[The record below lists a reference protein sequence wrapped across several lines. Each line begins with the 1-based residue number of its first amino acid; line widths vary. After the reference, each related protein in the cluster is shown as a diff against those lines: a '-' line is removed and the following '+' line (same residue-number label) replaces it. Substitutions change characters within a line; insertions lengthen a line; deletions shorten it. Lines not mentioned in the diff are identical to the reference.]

1 MHQDDRL
8 LGNEENESLTER
20 YFGLPTL
27 KFFIAVAAVLVA
39 GIYMG
44 LIFFGNN
51 SLSVLLD
58 LEEHQDYLIEDIE
71 RLKAE
76 NAALQKQY
84 FEYKELD
91 ADADNEEVFE
101 LQ

>member
-1 MHQDDRL
+1 MQQ
-8 LGNEENESLTER
+8 NEEQLLDEERESFTER
-20 YFGLPTL
+20 YFGLSTT
-27 KFFIAVAAVLVA
+27 KFLLASGFVLVV

-44 LIFFGNN
+44 FIFFGNN

-58 LEEHQDYLIEDIE
+58 LEEHQDYLSEDIE

-84 FEYKELD
+84 FELKELD
-91 ADADNEEVFE
+91 ADS
-101 LQ
+101 Q

>member
-1 MHQDDRL
+1 MQ
-8 LGNEENESLTER
+8 NEEQLLENDRNESLTER
-20 YFGLPTL
+20 WFGLSTP
-27 KFFIAVAAVLVA
+27 KFLIALSVVLIV
-39 GIYMG
+39 GIYLG

-84 FEYKELD
+84 FELEELD
-91 ADADNEEVFE
+91 ADS
-101 LQ
+101 Q

>member
-1 MHQDDRL
+1 MENDEQL
-8 LGNEENESLTER
+8 LEEEGKESLTER
-20 YFGLPTL
+20 WFGLSTPRFL
-27 KFFIAVAAVLVA
+27 IALGIVLVA

-58 LEEHQDYLIEDIE
+58 LEEHQDYLVDDIE

-84 FEYKELD
+84 FELEELD
-91 ADADNEEVFE
+91 ADS
-101 LQ
+101 Q

>member
-1 MHQDDRL
+1 MQHEDQL
-8 LGNEENESLTER
+8 LGDEERESITEH
-20 YFGLPTL
+20 YFGLSGT
-27 KFFIAVAAVLVA
+27 KFLLASSFVLVV

-44 LIFFGNN
+44 FIFFGDN

-58 LEEHQDYLIEDIE
+58 LEEHQDYLSEDIE

-84 FEYKELD
+84 FELKELD
-91 ADADNEEVFE
+91 ADS
-101 LQ
+101 Q

>member
-1 MHQDDRL
+1 MHQESQQHL
-8 LGNEENESLTER
+8 FHEEKESLTER
-20 YFGLPTL
+20 YFGLQTY
-27 KFFIAVAAVLVA
+27 KFFLAAGVVLSV

-44 LIFFGNN
+44 FIFFGDN

-58 LEEHQDYLIEDIE
+58 LEEYQDHLSGDIE

-84 FEYKELD
+84 FELKELD
-91 ADADNEEVFE
+91 ADS
-101 LQ
+101 Q